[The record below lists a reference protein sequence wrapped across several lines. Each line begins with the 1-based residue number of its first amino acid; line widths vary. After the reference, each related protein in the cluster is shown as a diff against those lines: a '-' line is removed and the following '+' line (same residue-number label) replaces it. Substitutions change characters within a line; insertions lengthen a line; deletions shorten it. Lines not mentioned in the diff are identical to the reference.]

1 MNLSLDIQNV
11 NIDFNQILN
20 YPIPSVK
27 GDTGREI
34 QFAIFNNGI
43 PVDLTGEQVKV
54 FGIKPDNYRIF
65 ANLEIIDEANGICS
79 LKLTPQ
85 MLCVAGIV
93 RCTLVRYA
101 GGLRLS
107 SRKFNIEVAESV
119 ADDIEIESTS
129 EYKGLTDLISTVD
142 NFKSIQ
148 QQIDN
153 LVLGAVGDGNN
164 PEIIQ
169 ARDTETVLNNRI
181 SKIEDGS
188 RINELS
194 INKLMKDDINCIEYD
209 KIMFNKYIIGYD
221 TSTLQPKFGDKA
233 GACVYEIQVTP
244 YVGTIKIPLTTI
256 TSGQAMLVKSNGN
269 VIRNYTIDTLK
280 QYCTNFGTLESEI
293 LSINVIEF
301 YRFIK
306 TLTGKDVTSILY
318 CYSMDNIYMYRT
330 NGYLLSKNHNIMS
343 EFALSSYPF
352 TKNSNFIK
360 ENRCYKSVANAIK
373 DICLYVT
380 NENDTYY
387 IRAVNIH
394 DNMVDV
400 HIGSKSTMNNVCN
413 VVNIEIEEG
422 LQKLNVTPKLD
433 SGCTGYIVLDS
444 SLIDTNI
451 SYFGFYTLNPEN
463 SEILPA
469 CIHKKVDETSIFVTP
484 PLVYAVA
491 DTEMTVYLDNIFY
504 NKPEEYLIKK
514 ISGTG
519 MLTSTNKI
527 RYNTPNS
534 QVGTTVLDVLNKE
547 RELLG
552 TLNIPFKIS
561 SKNANSGVTKK
572 IMVIGDSFV
581 ASGGISGGLRTL
593 FENDVM
599 NVTLLGT
606 LGSGT
611 NRHEG
616 RSGWSSYDIIK
627 TSSYNNSTNAFLNSS
642 GDFDFAYYLSNNSI
656 DTPDIVFIQFGINDL
671 WRPMNNTTTVDN
683 INTMITSIKATNS
696 NVIIGVGLVCPPYLG
711 DAEGEYTKLKH
722 VERLDLLKEMI
733 AGFSTRKSEKIY
745 PIAINTNLDT
755 KNNFTITTKANVA
768 NSDRTIEIC
777 NDVTH
782 PTNGGYSQI
791 ANVYYAFLKSL

>member
-1 MNLSLDIQNV
+1 MSMDVRKIKL
-11 NIDFNQILN
+11 DFNRTYQ
-20 YPIPSVK
+20 YDIPSVQ
-27 GDTGREI
+27 GDTGRSIEFQI
-34 QFAIFNNGI
+34 MNGSVAEDITGEAVKIFGLKPDGHRVFNNAKI
-43 PVDLTGEQVKV
+43 TD
-54 FGIKPDNYRIF
+54 
-65 ANLEIIDEANGICS
+65 AANGKCTVV
-79 LKLTPQ
+79 LTQQ
-85 MLCVAGIV
+85 MLCVAGTLQ
-93 RCTLVRYA
+93 CTLVRYKS
-101 GGLRLS
+101 GERLS
-107 SRKFNIEVAESV
+107 SRKFKIDVAESV

-129 EYKGLTDLISTVD
+129 EYKGLTDLINTVD

-330 NGYLLSKNHNIMS
+330 NGYLLSKNHNIVS

-360 ENRCYKSVANAIK
+360 ENRCYKTVANAIK

-387 IRAVNIH
+387 IRAVNFNSDKVNI
-394 DNMVDV
+394 
-400 HIGSKSTMNNVCN
+400 HIGSKSTLVTVCN
-413 VVNIEIEEG
+413 APNLEVKEG
-422 LQKLNVTPKLD
+422 LQKIELTTQSN
-433 SGCTGYIVLDS
+433 SGVTGYIIVDT

-451 SYFGFYTLNPEN
+451 SYFGFYTLDPEN
-463 SEILPA
+463 SEISPA
-469 CIHKKVDETSIFVTP
+469 CVHKKINETPIFVTP

-504 NKPEEYLIKK
+504 NKAEGYLIKK

-527 RYNTPNS
+527 KYNTSNA
-534 QVGTTVLDVLNKE
+534 QTGTTVLDVLNKE

-572 IMVIGDSFV
+572 VMIIGDSFV

-599 NVTLLGT
+599 NITLLGT

-627 TSSYNNSTNAFLNSS
+627 TSSYNNSTNLFLNSS
-642 GDFDFAYYLSNNSI
+642 GDFDFGYYLENNSI

-671 WRPMNNTTTVDN
+671 WRPMNSTATIDN
-683 INTMITSIKATNS
+683 INTMITSIKAS
-696 NVIIGVGLVCPPYLG
+696 NPDVIIGVGLVCPPYLG

-722 VERLDLLKEMI
+722 VERLDLLKKMI
-733 AGFSTRKSEKIY
+733 AGFSNRTNENIY
-745 PIAINTNLDT
+745 AIPINTNLDT
-755 KNNFTITTKANVA
+755 KNNFTITTKANIA

-791 ANVYYAFLKSL
+791 ANVYYAFLKSLS